1 MALTDPQKVTISAKE
16 TKLPRTSTGNFAS
29 QYENEDG
36 TIRLKLST
44 ISSGRKRQMVRI
56 DVEKITEDP
65 FSKDNIPV
73 SMSVYT
79 IFDRPTVGYTNA
91 EALAVFAGFTTLLT
105 ESSSALVTKLLG
117 SES

>member
-1 MALTDPQKVTISAKE
+1 
-16 TKLPRTSTGNFAS
+16 
-29 QYENEDG
+29 
-36 TIRLKLST
+36 
-44 ISSGRKRQMVRI
+44 
-56 DVEKITEDP
+56 
-65 FSKDNIPV
+65 
-73 SMSVYT
+73 MSVYT